1 MRFRASVLVRLLD
14 FYYIII
20 DILATITKLVIITAC
35 VHTLGTED
43 ILISCYNIVMNENTT
58 PRVYCSML
66 LITNIFI

>member
-1 MRFRASVLVRLLD
+1 MRLLD
-14 FYYIII
+14 LYYIII
-20 DILATITKLVIITAC
+20 DILATITKLVITAC